1 MITNKVA
8 FVMKHAVSEKIRL
21 LISEVYLLSSAMKSR
36 NSFTL
41 NKIPS
46 IID

>member
-1 MITNKVA
+1 MTMKKVV

-21 LISEVYLLSSAMKSR
+21 LISKVYLLSSAMKSEK
-36 NSFTL
+36 SFTL
-41 NKIPS
+41 NKITS